1 MTAALRYLSRK
12 TDEIF
17 EARMS
22 EAAKQICESQRVF
35 RRDER
40 VQPCCF

>member
-17 EARMS
+17 EARMR

-35 RRDER
+35 RDAGRG
-40 VQPCCF
+40 QPC